1 MGLTACPKC
10 GELISEKA
18 KECPRCSSSQNA
30 LTVCEDCETAY
41 ASELSACPKCGCP
54 NFAERKRKNE
64 KKRKLRDSLLL
75 AAILAVLVAL
85 GVNAAQREKAAQYY
99 KNMESAVYTMA
110 DGIDM
115 AEENGGL
122 TNAVWGNAIY
132 KRHSDRTDKY
142 TMENGVF
149 VNDFDDALG
158 KLFNDDDFVANASKI
173 RSNKSEVT
181 ELMKKLK
188 NPPPKYKEAY
198 RALKTCYDD
207 YTKFVIKVLNVQG
220 SHNSFSEEYKK
231 YDEAASDSYEKMILY
246 LE

>member
-1 MGLTACPKC
+1 MGLIVCPKC

-54 NFAERKRKNE
+54 NFAARQGENE
-64 KKRKLRDSLLL
+64 KKRKLRNALFL

-110 DGIDM
+110 DGIEM
-115 AEENGGL
+115 AEKNGGL
-122 TNAVWGNAIY
+122 KLDVWGDAI
-132 KRHSDRTDKY
+132 RGIHSDRTDKY
-142 TMENGVF
+142 TMEDGVF
-149 VNDFDDALG
+149 VDNFNDALR
-158 KLFNDDDFVANASKI
+158 KLYNDDDFVENASKI

-181 ELMKKLK
+181 ELMKELK
-188 NPPPKYKEAY
+188 NPPKKYKEAY
-198 RALKTCYDD
+198 RALKTYYDD
-207 YTKFVIKVLNVQG
+207 YTKFVGKVLKSNG
-220 SHNSFSEEYKK
+220 SYNSFSEEYKK